1 MSDTMIEEK
10 ITTSEDIL
18 DVEKIRKDFPILK
31 EEFSDTSG
39 SKKKLVYLDNAAT
52 TQKPQQ
58 VINALRN
65 YYEHQ
70 NANVHRAIHK
80 LGERA
85 TQAYEES
92 RVKVARFIN
101 APSVNEVVFTR
112 GTTESINLV
121 AHAWGRKFLKEG
133 DKITMM
139 LHFAQDNLI
148 TLFQEFPAPGM
159 RHQID

>member
-70 NANVHRAIHK
+70 NANVHRAFTNWGK
-80 LGERA
+80 GRPRLMRRA
-85 TQAYEES
+85 
-92 RVKVARFIN
+92 
-101 APSVNEVVFTR
+101 
-112 GTTESINLV
+112 G
-121 AHAWGRKFLKEG
+121 
-133 DKITMM
+133 
-139 LHFAQDNLI
+139 
-148 TLFQEFPAPGM
+148 
-159 RHQID
+159 